1 MSINSYK
8 APTFDEGGRDG
19 TFDEPYDLNSS
30 IPVTPLLETE
40 RVQLVPFI
48 PAIHAE
54 IFYGAF
60 AKDATTISKYLPGS
74 WSNITESLHFVE
86 AFIRRDP
93 TRTLFAIIDKTKP
106 STDVRVPVG
115 RIAGIIGWLY
125 GSMRNRSLEIG
136 PVIVLPEFQRTFV
149 SANAIG
155 LLLRYVLDV
164 PASGGL
170 GFRRVAWSAHPH
182 NEASIAAA
190 QKMGF
195 VKEGVLRYWVDLPPG
210 REAYAVELEGG
221 REGGND
227 GDIVLLSLCW
237 DTWVSGARDVVV
249 ERMARV

>member
-8 APTFDEGGRDG
+8 APTFGEGGRDG

-30 IPVTPLLETE
+30 IPVPPLLETE

-60 AKDATTISKYLPGS
+60 AKDAVVISKYIPGS
-74 WSNITESLHFVE
+74 WSDITETLHFVE

-106 STDVRVPVG
+106 STDVRVQAG

-125 GSMRNRSLEIG
+125 GSTRNRSLEIG

-164 PASGGL
+164 PRGWGAGL
-170 GFRRVAWSAHPH
+170 PARS
-182 NEASIAAA
+182 
-190 QKMGF
+190 
-195 VKEGVLRYWVDLPPG
+195 
-210 REAYAVELEGG
+210 VEC
-221 REGGND
+221 
-227 GDIVLLSLCW
+227 SP
-237 DTWVSGARDVVV
+237 A
-249 ERMARV
+249 